1 MYSLVTLG
9 SPHLGYMENNSS
21 LLETG
26 NIIIVMLLRSMD
38 SKEME
43 EKLMPWLIEPR

>member
-9 SPHLGYMENNSS
+9 SPHLGYMENNSK

-26 NIIIVMLLRSMD
+26 IIIIVMLLRSMD

-43 EKLMPWLIEPR
+43 EKLMPKLIELR